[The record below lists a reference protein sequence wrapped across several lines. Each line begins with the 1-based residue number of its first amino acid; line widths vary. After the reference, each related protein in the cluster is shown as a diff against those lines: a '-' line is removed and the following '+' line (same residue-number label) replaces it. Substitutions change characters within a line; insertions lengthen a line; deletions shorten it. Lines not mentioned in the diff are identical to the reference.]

1 MVVDLFEAWR
11 KSRKNCLCWF
21 ANKILHFVVYVL
33 VIGCQCQLV
42 ELASP
47 FGSRVD
53 AKGNRRCYAMPS
65 GFLSWNV
72 KKSRSESRKLIK
84 SKWWD
89 QKSSIWVLY
98 VTLFSTLHMFCV
110 LSSTWHF
117 HLLGDAGQRQVE
129 SWILSINSISVPSL
143 GKVEFRPSRPCSTS
157 PNRFRAM
164 WLPGQP
170 SENCMQ
176 SMQLFGDFW
185 WFCWVFHARCNL
197 VGPYLWLWHLL
208 RTNLSSWL
216 FQAVKRFSQSE
227 VSLILRFARKGFHV
241 LTGGAAQ
248 HAMKRPAMVWR
259 RILRSGIS
267 LNTISNDISSW
278 SCYFRMI

>member
-1 MVVDLFEAWR
+1 MTCFQLCERNTSEFGGGGSFWSLKEITEKLPLLIR
-11 KSRKNCLCWF
+11 KQDTSFCWYKF
-21 ANKILHFVVYVL
+21 RYVL
-33 VIGCQCQLV
+33 VIGCQCQLA

-143 GKVEFRPSRPCSTS
+143 GKLSSGQVVPAAPRPTDSEPCGCPDS
-157 PNRFRAM
+157 
-164 WLPGQP
+164 LPKTAT
-170 SENCMQ
+170 
-176 SMQLFGDFW
+176 FW
-185 WFCWVFHARCNL
+185 WFLVVLLGCFIVSCNL

-208 RTNLSSWL
+208 RTRLSSWL
-216 FQAVKRFSQSE
+216 FQATVKRRFS
-227 VSLILRFARKGFHV
+227 RKVCGFPC
-241 LTGGAAQ
+241 LSKPEGAAQ
-248 HAMKRPAMVWR
+248 HATKRPAMVWR
-259 RILRSGIS
+259 RIWRSRI
-267 LNTISNDISSW
+267 TP
-278 SCYFRMI
+278 FPP